1 MGSRATATGH
11 QDDQAENRVKDMDDE
26 GTDVHFLIPTSWL
39 SLVGVD
45 DASIEVAM
53 IRAFHRHM
61 AEFCGQSS
69 RPAQRPDRRLDA
81 PGR

>member
-1 MGSRATATGH
+1 
-11 QDDQAENRVKDMDDE
+11 MDDE
-26 GTDVHFLIPTSWL
+26 GTDAHFLIPTSWL

-61 AEFCGQSS
+61 ADFCGPS
-69 RPAQRPDRRLDA
+69 RIA
-81 PGR
+81 